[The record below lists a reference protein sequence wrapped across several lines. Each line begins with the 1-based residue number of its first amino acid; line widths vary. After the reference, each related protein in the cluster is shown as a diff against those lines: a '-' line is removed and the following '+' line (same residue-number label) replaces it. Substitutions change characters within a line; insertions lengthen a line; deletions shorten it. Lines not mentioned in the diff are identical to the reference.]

1 MTSSLLPLA
10 GVRSIQHGLT
20 CTAASG
26 SSPHYSCLHHATGAV
41 TLMWAGHIIRVKK
54 DRKCR
59 ARHRKTAFRIKLQ
72 KSNSDR
78 KQAKRRTYPSTHMVG
93 IESSGQ
99 ELCCGSA
106 PFSSPQALNDV
117 TRSRGSTWIKSCSVS
132 PCHCSPLVVWC
143 AGFHRVRA
151 VSNCTQEVTSFFNC
165 RQQDTAF

>member
-10 GVRSIQHGLT
+10 GVGSIQHGLT
-20 CTAASG
+20 CTATSG
-26 SSPHYSCLHHATGAV
+26 SSPHYSCLHHATSTV

-59 ARHRKTAFRIKLQ
+59 ARHRKKAFIIKLL
-72 KSNSDR
+72 KSKSGR
-78 KQAKRRTYPSTHMVG
+78 KQVKCRTYPSTHMVG

-117 TRSRGSTWIKSCSVS
+117 TQMKRQCG
-132 PCHCSPLVVWC
+132 VWC
-143 AGFHRVRA
+143 AGLHRVRA
-151 VSNCTQEVTSFFNC
+151 VSNCTQEVTSFFN
-165 RQQDTAF
+165 RHQRYTAF